1 MFPGRGVVEW
11 GSHLMTAVSP
21 QEIVSAHSPDSDDAF
36 MFYGLATKKIRSTK
50 VNFRHVLEDIESLNR
65 NAMKGKYE
73 LTAISYHAYPYVADK
88 YVLMASGS
96 SIGDGYGPM
105 LVSTRPVD
113 LEDLKGKKIA
123 IPGTMTSAYLALKLI
138 QPDFIP
144 VVVPFDKILDAVR
157 EKSAEAGLI
166 IHEAQLTY
174 DRSGF
179 HRIVDLG
186 RWWKTKY
193 HLPLPLGGN
202 VILRS
207 LAPHIQK
214 ECCRMMRESIQY
226 ALDNHDEALSYAM
239 QFARDMDHRMAEKFV
254 GMYVNHYTV
263 DCGDV
268 VPVAAQKLLDMG
280 YEAGLVPSRVKV
292 EFVR

>member
-1 MFPGRGVVEW
+1 
-11 GSHLMTAVSP
+11 MTAVLP
-21 QEIVSAHSPDSDDAF
+21 TEIVSAHSPDSDDAF
-36 MFYGLATKKIRSTK
+36 MFYGLATKKIRSSK
-50 VNFRHVLEDIESLNR
+50 VNFRHVLEDIESLNKH
-65 NAMKGKYE
+65 AMAGKYE

-96 SIGDGYGPM
+96 SIGDGYGPL
-105 LVSTRPVD
+105 LVATKPME

-123 IPGTMTSAYLALKLI
+123 IPGMMTSAYLTLKLI
-138 QPDFIP
+138 EPDFIP
-144 VVVPFDKILDAVR
+144 VVVPFDKILEAVR
-157 EKSAEAGLI
+157 EKTAEAGLI

-193 HLPLPLGGN
+193 DLPLPLGCN
-202 VILRS
+202 VLLRS
-207 LAPHIQK
+207 LTPDVRK

-268 VPVAAQKLLDMG
+268 IPAAAQKLLDLG
-280 YEAGLVPSRVKV
+280 YEAGLVPRRVDL